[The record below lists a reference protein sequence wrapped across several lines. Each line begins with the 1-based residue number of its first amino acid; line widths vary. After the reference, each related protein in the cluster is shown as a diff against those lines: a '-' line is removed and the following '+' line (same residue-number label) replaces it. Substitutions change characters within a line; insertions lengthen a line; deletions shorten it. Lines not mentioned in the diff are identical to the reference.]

1 MNNVKLDHWEIFLL
15 GKTKISLFIYS
26 LLFAQALKDSA
37 STHESSVYTFRSLFL
52 LGGLSHLAEIRKIKM
67 QLANPENFKQFVQI
81 KDNSTVTTSE
91 IVAKVFGKR
100 HDNVIRDIR
109 AILQECDEDFA
120 KLNFEVCFKINKLQ
134 NGKPTPYYNL
144 TKNGFMLLVMGYKS
158 KKAMKMKIAYIQA
171 FDYMADELAKGAA
184 GLLEQYYQLLGE
196 HNAEKQFA
204 SLCGKGLNQWKEK
217 KPLIEATLRLFEDKM
232 QIELPLLNKL

>member
-81 KDNSTVTTSE
+81 KDRKTVTTSE
-91 IVAKVFGKR
+91 TVAKVFNKK
-100 HDNVIRDIR
+100 HKNVLRDIR
-109 AILQECDEDFA
+109 EILEAGDEEFNR
-120 KLNFEVCFKINKLQ
+120 LNFKLVE
-134 NGKPTPYYNL
+134 YNL
-144 TKNGFMLLVMGYKS
+144 IKVF
-158 KKAMKMKIAYIQA
+158 
-171 FDYMADELAKGAA
+171 
-184 GLLEQYYQLLGE
+184 
-196 HNAEKQFA
+196 
-204 SLCGKGLNQWKEK
+204 SL
-217 KPLIEATLRLFEDKM
+217 TLKVS
-232 QIELPLLNKL
+232 